1 LRKKKSA
8 VADHAIARIRRTRD
22 FLRRR
27 SWVLLLLHAAH
38 YGGDEKSFMIMEST
52 KSRSWVVA
60 IMQLVALLLMEA
72 SSCSSI
78 STTTKPPATATA
90 TATATEA
97 ASTVA
102 APQIGTG
109 FCQMFVTSSAYSC
122 SEYSVET
129 DDGYLLAVQRIDAV
143 TPPVATA
150 KGPAFLYHGI
160 MEGGEIWVMN
170 PGQESLAFTLASAG
184 YQVWIGNTRSSK
196 YTFGHITFQRQ
207 DKEFW
212 SWCWDDLVSKDL
224 PTMLQFVHSSTQQPV
239 YYVGYSQGAMTAFA
253 AFSQGPLVNLVAK
266 AAMLSPVSHVNHITS
281 PVALAACWM
290 FADQICWQLVCLSLI

>member
-1 LRKKKSA
+1 M
-8 VADHAIARIRRTRD
+8 
-22 FLRRR
+22 
-27 SWVLLLLHAAH
+27 LLLLHAAH

-122 SEYSVET
+122 SEYSVGFAVDT
-129 DDGYLLAVQRIDAV
+129 DLL
-143 TPPVATA
+143 
-150 KGPAFLYHGI
+150 KL
-160 MEGGEIWVMN
+160 
-170 PGQESLAFTLASAG
+170 
-184 YQVWIGNTRSSK
+184 
-196 YTFGHITFQRQ
+196 
-207 DKEFW
+207 
-212 SWCWDDLVSKDL
+212 
-224 PTMLQFVHSSTQQPV
+224 HSS
-239 YYVGYSQGAMTAFA
+239 F
-253 AFSQGPLVNLVAK
+253 
-266 AAMLSPVSHVNHITS
+266 
-281 PVALAACWM
+281 C
-290 FADQICWQLVCLSLI
+290 